1 MLIAHAED
9 DWDIPHSHSDVLFQA
24 FLEPLLP
31 PVDAPLEPWKM
42 TEELWKQF
50 AVQQKERRDV
60 RERVMTS
67 TTIARFGRVDR
78 LVGAKRD
85 VVLVKTLAGGHDYL
99 GIQEG
104 LVDVIGHTFVHDV
117 TIPT

>member
-1 MLIAHAED
+1 LIAHAED

-42 TEELWKQF
+42 TKEHWEQF
-50 AVQQKERRDV
+50 AVQQRERRAV
-60 RERVMTS
+60 HEKVVTS
-67 TTIARFGRVDR
+67 TAIARFGRVDR
-78 LVGAKRD
+78 LMGEKRD

-104 LVDVIGHTFVHDV
+104 LVDIIGQTFVHDV
-117 TIPT
+117 TVPT